1 MQAPKKGRS
10 ESKGERESEHWALVN
25 DRGHAAAE
33 IERQRLRRQAMAM
46 SRGARFSHSGRRESS
61 GLVTGSSRLSSPV
74 KATSLV
80 SPAAA
85 AAARSS
91 PDPTAAA
98 AAAAEAA
105 AAAAA
110 DPEPPA
116 LAALP
121 SSHWLFLGAT
131 REGEGAR
138 RAALRRW
145 LGGDVMELLPTGA
158 PGLDEEKPAAGSAEE
173 RAQQLLVLLSRLA
186 LYKLYAIAR
195 VLDEGRAPL
204 PLSLRSVWRALSEA
218 IPMARREK
226 GLPAAGCV
234 RRAPM
239 PHHVFVTTGAL
250 VAKLAAA
257 DAATQKLKLF
267 TRESGRREPGGGM
280 LTETAAAQ
288 VITNGAMGFIARLR
302 SRAKKR
308 RAAGGPRV
316 RLAAVGGGGED
327 DEEAAA
333 AAALAAVLSPSK
345 RPTTELVKWLQMT
358 EKAIGDGH
366 AAARLSAK
374 VRRDVPPWG

>member
-1 MQAPKKGRS
+1 MAEEGR
-10 ESKGERESEHWALVN
+10 ER
-25 DRGHAAAE
+25 RGGGV
-33 IERQRLRRQAMAM
+33 
-46 SRGARFSHSGRRESS
+46 GARAASSSSTSYSGAAS
-61 GLVTGSSRLSSPV
+61 G
-74 KATSLV
+74 
-80 SPAAA
+80 
-85 AAARSS
+85 
-91 PDPTAAA
+91 
-98 AAAAEAA
+98 
-105 AAAAA
+105 
-110 DPEPPA
+110 
-116 LAALP
+116 
-121 SSHWLFLGAT
+121 

-145 LGGDVMELLPTGA
+145 LGGDVMELLPTGV

-173 RAQQLLVLLSRLA
+173 KGQQLLVLLSRLA

-316 RLAAVGGGGED
+316 RLAAVGGGEE

-345 RPTTELVKWLQMT
+345 RPTTDVVQWLRMT